1 MVFVKGNKLGEKSR
15 GVPKA
20 KTEQWNNI
28 VGWLV
33 GDGGSSFKDKIKAL
47 SEGKEMTKEE
57 KEFIQHYKDLLEFHQ
72 PKLSRVENN
81 GSLNIKIEKI
91 EQLESS
97 LRTIAGMGNTGGGSD
112 EDEGAGKESVQG

>member
-97 LRTIAGMGNTGGGSD
+97 LRFIAGVGNTGGGSD
-112 EDEGAGKESVQG
+112 EDEGTGKESVQG

>member
-33 GDGGSSFKDKIKAL
+33 GDGGTSFKDKIKAL

-112 EDEGAGKESVQG
+112 EDAGSGKELVQG